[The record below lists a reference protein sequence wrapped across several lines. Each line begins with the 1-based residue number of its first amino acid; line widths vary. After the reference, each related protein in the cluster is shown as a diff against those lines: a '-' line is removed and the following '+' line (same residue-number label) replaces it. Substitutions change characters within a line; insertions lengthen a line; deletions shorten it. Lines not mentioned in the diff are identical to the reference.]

1 MVFASPLF
9 LFMFLPI
16 TIIIYFILG
25 KKLKNFWLMLVS
37 IGFYSWGGA
46 NYAIIILISIL
57 LNYIIGIQIGRHKN
71 NNRRKKQWLIL
82 GLVLNFGILGYFK
95 YFNFFIDNVAKIG
108 QLFYPQFLMVSKPI
122 LLPIGISFFT
132 FQIVSYIIDV
142 YRDDVAPQKNLINLA
157 LYILLFPQ
165 LIAGPIVR
173 YIDIEKQI
181 NNRKV
186 TMENFNH
193 GIQRF
198 IIGLSKKVLISN
210 STGFIA
216 DYIFN
221 NREFYNNMGLT
232 WIGVIC
238 YALQIYHDFSGY
250 SDMAIG
256 LGRMFGFDF
265 LENFNYPYISKS
277 IKEFW
282 RRWHISLSTWF
293 RDYLYIPLGGSKNGK
308 LKTYRNLLIVFFA
321 TGLWHGASWN
331 FIVWGLFYG
340 VFLIVER
347 GKFGELMDKMP
358 IILQRVYTMI
368 IVLIGWVFFRAA
380 DLSSALQFI
389 RGMFS
394 FHFQGFYSIYNVV
407 DYEALAFVCLGIV
420 FSTPIARNLGKF
432 IKNKV
437 GSHDN
442 LLELIWSFCLIPVFL
457 VSILY
462 ITGSYFN
469 PFIYFRF

>member
-16 TIIIYFILG
+16 TIIVYFILG

-37 IGFYSWGGA
+37 IVFYSWGGA

-71 NNRRKKQWLIL
+71 NYRRKKQWLIL
-82 GLVLNFGILGYFK
+82 GLILNFGILGYFK
-95 YFNFFIDNVAKIG
+95 YFNFFIDNVAKLG
-108 QLFYPQFLMVSKPI
+108 QMFYPQFLVVSKPI

-181 NNRKV
+181 NNRKI
-186 TMENFNH
+186 TIENFNH

-221 NREFYNNMGLT
+221 NREFYNDMGLT
-232 WIGVIC
+232 WIGVMC

-347 GKFGELMDKMP
+347 GKFGDFIGKMP
-358 IILQRVYTMI
+358 TILQRVYTMV
-368 IVLIGWVFFRAA
+368 IVLIGWVFFRAE
-380 DLSSALQFI
+380 DLNSALQFI

-394 FHFQGFYSIYNVV
+394 FNFQGFYSIYNVV
-407 DYEALAFVCLGIV
+407 DFEALVFICLGIV
-420 FSTPIARNLGKF
+420 FSTPIARKLGEF

-437 GSHDN
+437 RAHDN
-442 LLELIWSFCLIPVFL
+442 LLELIWSFCLVPVFL